1 MKNVLI
7 KEKDESQQ
15 NRCIVITGKDGTK
28 TYKLNGIFTQ
38 FNDKS
43 RTRSTA
49 YYSEEE
55 YKVHLDEL
63 KNRKPGIETNEH
75 NG

>member
-1 MKNVLI
+1 MKNVFI
-7 KEKDESQQ
+7 VEKDDS
-15 NRCIVITGKDGTK
+15 IVITGKEGTK

-38 FNDKS
+38 FSDKS
-43 RTRSTA
+43 KNRP
-49 YYSEEE
+49 YYTEEE
-55 YKVHLDEL
+55 YKVHLEEL

>member
-7 KEKDESQQ
+7 KEKDDSQ
-15 NRCIVITGKDGTK
+15 IVITGKDGTK

-43 RTRSTA
+43 RTRSTS

-55 YKVHLDEL
+55 YKVHLEEL
-63 KNRKPGIETNEH
+63 KNRKPGIETNEKI
-75 NG
+75 